1 MRRRADTQSL
11 RPILYSIHIILRE
24 RAAALRAPLLMVVLV
39 ERSRERRERREVGC
53 GKMNARDPQTALND
67 ELAFF
72 IKILQKKYA
81 QIT

>member
-1 MRRRADTQSL
+1 
-11 RPILYSIHIILRE
+11 
-24 RAAALRAPLLMVVLV
+24 MVVLV